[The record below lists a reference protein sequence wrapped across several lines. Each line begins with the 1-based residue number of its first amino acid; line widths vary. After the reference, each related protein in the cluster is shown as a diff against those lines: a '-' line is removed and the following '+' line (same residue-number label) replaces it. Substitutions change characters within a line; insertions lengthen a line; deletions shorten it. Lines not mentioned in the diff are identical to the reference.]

1 MNAHTDISA
10 EAVRK
15 HLLDRARAFVERR
28 KSSFSFISQSAVQDS
43 KFLANVEKGNNF
55 TVKTYQR
62 VIDWLD
68 EQEREEVAPPANEAA
83 A

>member
-15 HLLDRARAFVERR
+15 YLLERAAAYVERE

-43 KFLANVEKGNNF
+43 KFLANVERGANF

-68 EQEREEVAPPANEAA
+68 EQEGVAETAPSEAA